1 MPSSSELFA
10 VHAQPRIGSGDTS
23 DVTTFSPRVPS
34 GKIFV
39 VEYVN
44 GRASLPPDQL
54 SRFIVFCGGRQLF
67 LAATLVGRDVS
78 RDEFHLSEKTMFH
91 SNPSEELRIN
101 MTRFP
106 DNPGEA
112 SASVTLSGYLIDAP

>member
-10 VHAQPRIGSGDTS
+10 VTAIPRIAAGATS
-23 DVTTFSPRVPS
+23 DVAGFLPRVPG

-44 GRASLPPDQL
+44 GRANLPADQL
-54 SRFIVFCGGRQLF
+54 SRFIVFCGGRQF
-67 LAATLVGRDVS
+67 HFSGTLVGRDVT
-78 RDEFHLSEKTMFH
+78 RDEFHLSEKVMFF
-91 SNPSEELRIN
+91 SNAAEGLRIN

-106 DNPGEA
+106 ANAGEVNGA
-112 SASVTLSGYLIDAP
+112 VTLSGYLIDAP